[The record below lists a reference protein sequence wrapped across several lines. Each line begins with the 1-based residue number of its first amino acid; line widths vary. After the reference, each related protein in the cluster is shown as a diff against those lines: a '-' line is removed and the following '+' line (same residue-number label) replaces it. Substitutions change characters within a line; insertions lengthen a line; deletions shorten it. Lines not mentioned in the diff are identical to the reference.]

1 LSAEPTK
8 NIAPFAW
15 AQRVLLSATK
25 FSLMHIRHMCGK
37 NELAPTG
44 TIRTHGRQFRGALQK
59 LKSEAFNYDDA
70 RTK

>member
-1 LSAEPTK
+1 
-8 NIAPFAW
+8 
-15 AQRVLLSATK
+15 VLLSATK